1 MYKIIL
7 AIRYLLKRRIS
18 YFSLFAVALCV
29 FVVLIVITVL
39 SGLTRDFK
47 NKMHQWTGDCVVSSS
62 SLVGF
67 AHYEEFIEQL
77 QREETIDAISPVI
90 RNYTILKVASSGYE
104 NAETSQKPL
113 RIMGI
118 NPRLHD
124 SITGFSQSLQ
134 YNRVVS
140 IANIFQYTYD
150 VNQPGCISGIGIMFD
165 RDSNG
170 NYMMPEYLKHIK
182 LELNCFPLTEKGTL
196 ALAGTSLV
204 RSKTFELVDVSQS
217 GISADWETIYIPFQ
231 QAQVL
236 CGMAEPNEPKRVNA
250 IFIKFKDG
258 VEINHGVTRVASL
271 WKDFVEE
278 KSAVPLANLFGNVT
292 VQNWKGY
299 NRVMVGVAET
309 QEGLMIIVFAMI
321 GIITVFVVFVVFYMI
336 VSHKSKD
343 IGILKS
349 IGVSE
354 SGLMGLFL
362 LFGVLIGLAGSI
374 IGAIA
379 GWQFLIRINSIE
391 DWLYEKW
398 EFQLWD
404 RSMYAIGDIPNTI
417 DFNVLTVIILSAIA
431 ACLIGAFI
439 PSRQAAKLEPVE
451 TLRVSKL

>member
-1 MYKIIL
+1 MYKMIL

-39 SGLTRDFK
+39 SGLTSDFK
-47 NKMHQWTGDCVVSSS
+47 KKMHQWSGDCVISSS

-67 AHYEEFIEQL
+67 GHYEEFIERVG
-77 QREETIDAISPVI
+77 REGIVEAVSPVI
-90 RNYTILKVASSGYE
+90 RNYAILKVVSPGYE
-104 NAETSQKPL
+104 DSGSSQEAL

-118 NPRLHD
+118 NPQLHD
-124 SITGFSQSLQ
+124 NVTDFSKSLR
-134 YNRVVS
+134 YNRSVN
-140 IANIFQYTYD
+140 IANIFRYTYD
-150 VNQPGCISGIGIMFD
+150 VNQPGCVAGIGILFE

-170 NYMMPEYLKHIK
+170 TYIMPEYLTHIK
-182 LELNCFPLTEKGTL
+182 LELNCFPLTEKGIL
-196 ALAGTSLV
+196 ALAGTSVV

-217 GISADWETIYIPFQ
+217 GISADWETIYLPFE

-236 CGMAEPNEPKRVNA
+236 CGMADVNEPKRINA
-250 IFIKFKDG
+250 IFIKFRDG
-258 VEINHGVTRVASL
+258 VDINSGCAQVQSL
-271 WKDFVEE
+271 WQNFVKE
-278 KSAVPLANLFGNVT
+278 KSGVKLANLFGNVT

-299 NRVMVGVAET
+299 NRVMVAVAET

-349 IGVSE
+349 VGVSE
-354 SGLMGLFL
+354 GNLMQLFL
-362 LFGVLIGLAGSI
+362 LFGFFIGLAGSV

-379 GWQFLIRINSIE
+379 GWQFLVHINSIE
-391 DWLYEKW
+391 DWLFRKW

-404 RSMYAIGDIPNTI
+404 RSMYAIGDIPNSI
-417 DFNVLTVIILSAIA
+417 DFNVLAAIIVSAIA

-451 TLRVSKL
+451 TLRVSRL